1 MATFEE
7 QYEHMIK
14 KQLAEML
21 EKYQVAQQEAASL
34 LEQKSKQTSP
44 DGKELDKSTLQ
55 VDKPTTLDEARMQ
68 VVLPRGYQNIV
79 RPGQAPKQTLTQ

>member
-34 LEQKSKQTSP
+34 S
-44 DGKELDKSTLQ
+44 D
-55 VDKPTTLDEARMQ
+55 
-68 VVLPRGYQNIV
+68 QN
-79 RPGQAPKQTLTQ
+79 PQA